1 MARPRKSRRKKTAHA
16 KRRVREGTMVLGR
29 RNVLLLVAG
38 IIVIIIGYFLLGQ
51 GSITAAPI
59 LLVVGYCVIIPLS
72 IILWVKRT
80 EDKSQLK
87 TGE

>member
-1 MARPRKSRRKKTAHA
+1 MARPRKARRKKAA
-16 KRRVREGTMVLGR
+16 QPKRRVREGTMVLGR

-51 GSITAAPI
+51 GSITVAPI

-72 IILWVKRT
+72 IILWVKRA
-80 EDKSQLK
+80 DDRNQVK